1 MSKFNFPS
9 IKETNDLSNLRKEVR
24 NFITKSLNDKDFEPS
39 ADAWVFSASPDF
51 SKKLGSMGWL
61 GMSFPKKYGGNERTA
76 LERYVVT
83 EELLASGAPVAAHWI
98 ADRQSGS
105 QILRYGNEEQKKSI
119 IPKITAGE
127 CFFAIGMSEPDSGSD
142 LASVKT
148 KATKIEN
155 GWNLEGRKIW
165 STGAHLSNYMIV
177 LARTSPASEK
187 NRHEGLSQ
195 FLVDLSLPNVSV
207 KGIPDMTGQ
216 RHFNKTLFD
225 NVVLSE
231 DALLGVEG
239 KGWSQVVGELALER
253 SGPERF
259 LSHFT
264 LLESFI
270 NEFRDILIKSGS
282 KLIGKLIAELQTLRR
297 MSFSIASMLQNGE
310 SPETQAAFVKELGNK
325 FEKTMVE
332 TLREFSNI
340 IPLYEWPSQLQ
351 NLFEDATLRIPSNSL
366 RGGTTCLLYTSPSP
380 RDQRGSRMPSSA

>member
-9 IKETNDLSNLRKEVR
+9 IEETNDLSELRKDVR
-24 NFITKSLNDKDFEPS
+24 SFITNSLNDEEFEPA
-39 ADAWVFSASPDF
+39 ADAWVFSASPQF

-61 GMSFPKKYGGNERTA
+61 GMSFPKKYGGNQRTA

-105 QILRYGNEEQKKSI
+105 QILRYGSEEQKKSI
-119 IPKITAGE
+119 IPKITSGE

-216 RHFNKTLFD
+216 RHFNETLFD
-225 NVVLSE
+225 NVILSE

-270 NEFRDILIKSGS
+270 NEFKDILIKSGS

-325 FEKTMVE
+325 FEKMMVE

-366 RGGTTCLLYTSPSP
+366 RGGTTEIM
-380 RDQRGSRMPSSA
+380 RGIIARQLGLR

>member
-1 MSKFNFPS
+1 MSKFNFPY

-24 NFITKSLNDKDFEPS
+24 NFITNSLNDKEFEPT
-39 ADAWVFSASPDF
+39 ADAWVFSASPEF

-105 QILRYGNEEQKKSI
+105 QILRYGSEEQKKSI

-148 KATKIEN
+148 RATKIEN

-165 STGAHLSNYMIV
+165 STGAHISNYMIV

-216 RHFNKTLFD
+216 RHFNETLFD
-225 NVVLSE
+225 NVILSK

-259 LSHFT
+259 LSHFS

-270 NEFRDILIKSGS
+270 NEFKNILLKSGS

-297 MSFSIASMLQNGE
+297 MSFSIASMLQSGE

-332 TLREFSNI
+332 TLREFSSI

-366 RGGTTCLLYTSPSP
+366 RGGTTEIMKGIIARQLGL
-380 RDQRGSRMPSSA
+380 R

>member
-39 ADAWVFSASPDF
+39 ADAWVFSASPEF

-216 RHFNKTLFD
+216 RHFNETLFD
-225 NVVLSE
+225 NVILSE

-270 NEFRDILIKSGS
+270 NEFKNILIKSGS

-325 FEKTMVE
+325 FEKMMVE

-366 RGGTTCLLYTSPSP
+366 RGGTTEIM
-380 RDQRGSRMPSSA
+380 RGIIARQLGLR

>member
-1 MSKFNFPS
+1 MSKFNFPY
-9 IKETNDLSNLRKEVR
+9 IEETNDLSILRKDVR
-24 NFITKSLNDKDFEPS
+24 SFITNSLNDKEFSPA
-39 ADAWVFSASPDF
+39 ADAWVFSASPEF
-51 SKKLGSMGWL
+51 SKKLGSKGWL

-105 QILRYGNEEQKKSI
+105 QILRYGSEEQKRSI
-119 IPKITAGE
+119 IPKITSGE

-155 GWNLEGRKIW
+155 GWKLEGRKIW

-216 RHFNKTLFD
+216 RHFNETLFD
-225 NVVLSE
+225 NVILSE

-270 NEFRDILIKSGS
+270 NEFKDILIKSGS

-332 TLREFSNI
+332 SLREFSNI
-340 IPLYEWPSQLQ
+340 VPLYEWPSQMQ

-366 RGGTTCLLYTSPSP
+366 RGGTTEIM
-380 RDQRGSRMPSSA
+380 RGIIARQLGLR

>member
-1 MSKFNFPS
+1 MSKFTFPS
-9 IKETNDLSNLRKEVR
+9 IKETNDLSSLRLEVR
-24 NFITKSLNDKDFEPS
+24 GFISECINNNEFVPA
-39 ADAWVFSASPDF
+39 ADSWVFAADTEF
-51 SKKLGSMGWL
+51 SRKLGSKGWL
-61 GMSFPKKYGGNERTA
+61 GMSFPKQYGGNERTA

-105 QILRYGNEEQKKSI
+105 QILRYGTEKQKSSI
-119 IPKITAGE
+119 IPKISSGE

-148 KATKIEN
+148 KSTKTAT

-165 STGAHLSNYMIV
+165 STGAHLCNYMIV
-177 LARTSPASEK
+177 LARTSPPSEK

-195 FLVDLSLPNVSV
+195 FLVDLSLPNVNI

-216 RHFNKTLFD
+216 RHFNETLFD
-225 NVVLSE
+225 NVQLSE
-231 DALLGVEG
+231 DALLGEEG

-264 LLESFI
+264 LLDRFI
-270 NEFRDILIKSGS
+270 NEFRNKLLKSGS
-282 KLIGKLIAELQTLRR
+282 NIIGKLIAELQTLRR

-325 FEKTMVE
+325 FEKTMIE

-340 IPLYEWPSQLQ
+340 IPLYEWPNQLQ

-366 RGGTTCLLYTSPSP
+366 RGGTTEIMKGIIARQLGL
-380 RDQRGSRMPSSA
+380 R

>member
-9 IKETNDLSNLRKEVR
+9 IKETNDLSELRKDVR
-24 NFITKSLNDKDFEPS
+24 SFITNSLSDKEFEPS
-39 ADAWVFSASPDF
+39 ADAWVFSASPQF

-61 GMSFPKKYGGNERTA
+61 GMSFPKKYGGNQRTA

-105 QILRYGNEEQKKSI
+105 QILRYGSEEQKKSI
-119 IPKITAGE
+119 IPKITSGE

-155 GWNLEGRKIW
+155 GWSLEGRKIW

-216 RHFNKTLFD
+216 RHFNETLFD
-225 NVVLSE
+225 NVILSE

-270 NEFRDILIKSGS
+270 NEFKDILIKSGS
-282 KLIGKLIAELQTLRR
+282 KLIGELIAELQTLRK

-325 FEKTMVE
+325 FEKMMVE

-366 RGGTTCLLYTSPSP
+366 RGGTTEIM
-380 RDQRGSRMPSSA
+380 RGIIARQLGLR

>member
-1 MSKFNFPS
+1 MSKFNFPF
-9 IKETNDLSNLRKEVR
+9 IEEPNDLSELRKDVR
-24 NFITKSLNDKDFEPS
+24 SFITNSLNDKEFEPS
-39 ADAWVFSASPDF
+39 ADAWVFSASPQF

-105 QILRYGNEEQKKSI
+105 QILRYGSEEQKKSI
-119 IPKITAGE
+119 IPKITSGE

-155 GWNLEGRKIW
+155 GWSLEGRKIW

-216 RHFNKTLFD
+216 RHFNETLFD
-225 NVVLSE
+225 NVILSE

-270 NEFRDILIKSGS
+270 NEFKDILIKSGS

-325 FEKTMVE
+325 FEKMMVE

-351 NLFEDATLRIPSNSL
+351 SLFEDATLRIPSNSL
-366 RGGTTCLLYTSPSP
+366 RGGTTEIM
-380 RDQRGSRMPSSA
+380 RGIIARQLGLR

>member
-1 MSKFNFPS
+1 MSKFNFPY

-24 NFITKSLNDKDFEPS
+24 NFITNSLNDKEFEPT
-39 ADAWVFSASPDF
+39 ADAWVFSASPEF

-105 QILRYGNEEQKKSI
+105 QILRYGSEEQKKSI

-148 KATKIEN
+148 RATKIEN

-165 STGAHLSNYMIV
+165 STGAHISNYMIV

-216 RHFNKTLFD
+216 RHFNETLFD
-225 NVVLSE
+225 NVILSE

-270 NEFRDILIKSGS
+270 NEFKNILLKSGS

-297 MSFSIASMLQNGE
+297 MSFSIASMLQSGE

-332 TLREFSNI
+332 TLREFSSI

-366 RGGTTCLLYTSPSP
+366 RGGTTEIMKGIIARQLGL
-380 RDQRGSRMPSSA
+380 R

>member
-24 NFITKSLNDKDFEPS
+24 NFITKSLNHKDFEPS
-39 ADAWVFSASPDF
+39 ADAWVFSASPEF

-155 GWNLEGRKIW
+155 GWKLEGRKIW
-165 STGAHLSNYMIV
+165 STGAHIANYMIV
-177 LARTSPASEK
+177 LVRTSPASEK
-187 NRHEGLSQ
+187 NRQEGLSQ

-216 RHFNKTLFD
+216 RHFNETLFD
-225 NVVLSE
+225 NVILSE

-270 NEFRDILIKSGS
+270 NEFKNILIKSGS

-366 RGGTTCLLYTSPSP
+366 RGGTTEIMKGIIARQLGL
-380 RDQRGSRMPSSA
+380 R

>member
-1 MSKFNFPS
+1 
-9 IKETNDLSNLRKEVR
+9 
-24 NFITKSLNDKDFEPS
+24 
-39 ADAWVFSASPDF
+39 
-51 SKKLGSMGWL
+51 MGWL
-61 GMSFPKKYGGNERTA
+61 GMSFPQKYGGQERSA

-83 EELLASGAPVAAHWI
+83 EELLAAGAPVAAHWI

-105 QILRYGNEEQKKSI
+105 QILRFGSEEQKQEI

-148 KATKIEN
+148 KATKHEN

-165 STGAHLSNYMIV
+165 STGAHISNYMIV
-177 LARTSPASEK
+177 LARTSPASKE

-195 FLVDLSLPNVSV
+195 FLVDLSLPNISI

-216 RHFNKTLFD
+216 KHFNETLFD
-225 NVVLSE
+225 NVNLPKE
-231 DALLGVEG
+231 ALLGEEG

-264 LLESFI
+264 LLDRFI
-270 NEFRDILIKSGS
+270 SEFRSILLKSGS
-282 KLIGKLIAELQTLRR
+282 SLVGKLIAELQTLRK
-297 MSFSIASMLQNGE
+297 MSFSVASMLQDGQ

-332 TLREFSNI
+332 SLREFSNI
-340 IPLYEWPSQLQ
+340 IPLYDWPAQLQ
-351 NLFEDATLRIPSNSL
+351 DLFEDSTLRIPSNSL
-366 RGGTTCLLYTSPSP
+366 RGGTTEIM
-380 RDQRGSRMPSSA
+380 RGIIARQLGLR

>member
-24 NFITKSLNDKDFEPS
+24 NFITNSLNDKEFEPT
-39 ADAWVFSASPDF
+39 ADAWVFSASPEF

-105 QILRYGNEEQKKSI
+105 QILRYGSEEQKKSI

-148 KATKIEN
+148 RATKIEN

-165 STGAHLSNYMIV
+165 STGAHISNYMIV

-216 RHFNKTLFD
+216 RHFNETLFD
-225 NVVLSE
+225 NVILSK

-259 LSHFT
+259 LSHFS

-270 NEFRDILIKSGS
+270 NEFKNILLKSGS

-297 MSFSIASMLQNGE
+297 MSFSIASMLQSGE

-332 TLREFSNI
+332 TLREFSSI

-366 RGGTTCLLYTSPSP
+366 RGGTTEIMKGIIARQLGL
-380 RDQRGSRMPSSA
+380 R

>member
-24 NFITKSLNDKDFEPS
+24 NFITKSLNHKDFEPS
-39 ADAWVFSASPDF
+39 ADAWVFSASPEF

-155 GWNLEGRKIW
+155 GWKLEGRKIW
-165 STGAHLSNYMIV
+165 STGAHIANYMIV
-177 LARTSPASEK
+177 LVRTSSASEN

-216 RHFNKTLFD
+216 RHFNETLFD
-225 NVVLSE
+225 NVILSE

-270 NEFRDILIKSGS
+270 NEFKNILIKSGS

-366 RGGTTCLLYTSPSP
+366 RGGTTEIMKGIIARQLGL
-380 RDQRGSRMPSSA
+380 R

>member
-24 NFITKSLNDKDFEPS
+24 NFITKSLNNKEFEPS
-39 ADAWVFSASPDF
+39 ADAWVFSASPEF

-105 QILRYGNEEQKKSI
+105 QILRYGSEEQKKSI
-119 IPKITAGE
+119 IPKITSGE

-216 RHFNKTLFD
+216 RHFNETLFD
-225 NVVLSE
+225 NVILSE

-270 NEFRDILIKSGS
+270 NEFKNILIKSGS

-325 FEKTMVE
+325 FEKMMVE

-366 RGGTTCLLYTSPSP
+366 RGGTTEIM
-380 RDQRGSRMPSSA
+380 RGIIARQLGLR

>member
-1 MSKFNFPS
+1 MSKFNFPY
-9 IKETNDLSNLRKEVR
+9 IKETNDLSKLRKDVR
-24 NFITKSLNDKDFEPS
+24 NFITNSLNNKEFEPT
-39 ADAWVFSASPDF
+39 ADAWVFSASPEF

-61 GMSFPKKYGGNERTA
+61 GMSFPKKYGGNQRTA

-105 QILRYGNEEQKKSI
+105 QILRYGSEEQKKSI
-119 IPKITAGE
+119 IPKITSGE

-165 STGAHLSNYMIV
+165 STGAHISNYMIV

-195 FLVDLSLPNVSV
+195 FLVNLSLPNVSV

-216 RHFNKTLFD
+216 RHFNETLFD
-225 NVVLSE
+225 NVILSK

-270 NEFRDILIKSGS
+270 NEFKNILIKSGS

-310 SPETQAAFVKELGNK
+310 SPETQAAFVKQLGNK
-325 FEKTMVE
+325 FEKMMVE

-366 RGGTTCLLYTSPSP
+366 RGGTTEIM
-380 RDQRGSRMPSSA
+380 RGIIARQLGIR

>member
-39 ADAWVFSASPDF
+39 ADAWVFSASPEF

-105 QILRYGNEEQKKSI
+105 QILRYGSEEQKKSI
-119 IPKITAGE
+119 IPKITSGE

-155 GWNLEGRKIW
+155 GWSLEGRKIW

-216 RHFNKTLFD
+216 RHFNETLFD
-225 NVVLSE
+225 NVILSE

-270 NEFRDILIKSGS
+270 NEFKDILIKSGS

-325 FEKTMVE
+325 FEKMMVE

-366 RGGTTCLLYTSPSP
+366 RGGTTEIM
-380 RDQRGSRMPSSA
+380 RGIIARQLGLR

>member
-1 MSKFNFPS
+1 MSKFNFPAIS
-9 IKETNDLSNLRKEVR
+9 ENADLKTLRIEVR
-24 NFITKSLNDKDFEPS
+24 SFITESINKKEFVPS
-39 ADAWVFSASPDF
+39 ADSWVFGASPEF
-51 SKKLGSMGWL
+51 SKKLGSKGWL
-61 GMSFPKKYGGNERTA
+61 GMSFPKKYGGKERTA

-105 QILRYGNEEQKKSI
+105 QILRYGTEKQKSTI
-119 IPKITAGE
+119 IPLITSGE

-148 KATKIEN
+148 KATKTAT

-165 STGAHLSNYMIV
+165 STGAHLCNYMIV

-195 FLVDLSLPNVSV
+195 FLVDLSLPNVDI

-216 RHFNKTLFD
+216 RHFNETLFD
-225 NVVLSE
+225 NVELSE
-231 DALLGVEG
+231 DSLLGEEG

-264 LLESFI
+264 LLDKFI
-270 NEFRDILIKSGS
+270 SEFRNILLESSSNI
-282 KLIGKLIAELQTLRR
+282 IGKLIAELQTLRR

-340 IPLYEWPSQLQ
+340 VPHYEWPDQLQ
-351 NLFEDATLRIPSNSL
+351 NMFEDATLRIPSNSL
-366 RGGTTCLLYTSPSP
+366 RGGTTEIM
-380 RDQRGSRMPSSA
+380 RGIIARQLGLR

>member
-1 MSKFNFPS
+1 MSKFNFPY
-9 IKETNDLSNLRKEVR
+9 IKETNDLSNLRKDVR
-24 NFITKSLNDKDFEPS
+24 NFITNSLNDKEFEPT
-39 ADAWVFSASPDF
+39 ADAWVFSASPEF

-105 QILRYGNEEQKKSI
+105 QILRYGSEEQKKSI

-148 KATKIEN
+148 RATKIEN

-165 STGAHLSNYMIV
+165 STGAHISNYMIV

-207 KGIPDMTGQ
+207 RGIPDMTGQ
-216 RHFNKTLFD
+216 RHFNETLFD
-225 NVVLSE
+225 NVILSK

-259 LSHFT
+259 LSHFS

-270 NEFRDILIKSGS
+270 NEFKNILLKSGS

-297 MSFSIASMLQNGE
+297 MSFSIASMLQSGE

-332 TLREFSNI
+332 TLREFSSI

-366 RGGTTCLLYTSPSP
+366 RGGTTEIMKGIIARQLGL
-380 RDQRGSRMPSSA
+380 R

>member
-1 MSKFNFPS
+1 MSKFTFPS
-9 IKETNDLSNLRKEVR
+9 IKETNDLSSLRLEVR
-24 NFITKSLNDKDFEPS
+24 GFISECINNNEFVPA
-39 ADAWVFSASPDF
+39 ADSWVFAADPEF
-51 SKKLGSMGWL
+51 SRKLGSKGWL
-61 GMSFPKKYGGNERTA
+61 GMSFPKQYGGNERTA

-105 QILRYGNEEQKKSI
+105 QILRYGTEKQKSSI
-119 IPKITAGE
+119 IPKISSGE

-148 KATKIEN
+148 KATKTAT

-165 STGAHLSNYMIV
+165 STGADLCNYMIV
-177 LARTSPASEK
+177 LARTGPPSEK

-195 FLVDLSLPNVSV
+195 FLVDLSLPNVNI

-216 RHFNKTLFD
+216 RHFNETLFD
-225 NVVLSE
+225 NVQLSE
-231 DALLGVEG
+231 DALLGEEG

-264 LLESFI
+264 LLDRFI
-270 NEFRDILIKSGS
+270 NEFRNKLLKSGS
-282 KLIGKLIAELQTLRR
+282 NIIGKLIAELQTLRR

-325 FEKTMVE
+325 FEKTMIE

-340 IPLYEWPSQLQ
+340 IPLYEWPNQLQ

-366 RGGTTCLLYTSPSP
+366 RGGTTEIMKGIIARQLGL
-380 RDQRGSRMPSSA
+380 R

>member
-9 IKETNDLSNLRKEVR
+9 IKETNDLSELRKDVR
-24 NFITKSLNDKDFEPS
+24 SFITNSLNDKEFEPS
-39 ADAWVFSASPDF
+39 ADAWVFSASPQF

-105 QILRYGNEEQKKSI
+105 QILRYGSEEQKKSI
-119 IPKITAGE
+119 IPKITSGE

-216 RHFNKTLFD
+216 RHFNETLFD
-225 NVVLSE
+225 NVILSE

-270 NEFRDILIKSGS
+270 NEFKDILIKSGS

-325 FEKTMVE
+325 FEKMMVE

-351 NLFEDATLRIPSNSL
+351 SLFEDATLRIPSNSL
-366 RGGTTCLLYTSPSP
+366 RGGTTEIM
-380 RDQRGSRMPSSA
+380 RGIIARQLGLR

>member
-39 ADAWVFSASPDF
+39 ADAWVFSASPEF

-105 QILRYGNEEQKKSI
+105 QILRYGSEEQKKSI

-165 STGAHLSNYMIV
+165 STGAHISNYMIV

-216 RHFNKTLFD
+216 RHFNETLFD
-225 NVVLSE
+225 NVILSK

-259 LSHFT
+259 LSHFS

-270 NEFRDILIKSGS
+270 NEFKNILLKSGS

-366 RGGTTCLLYTSPSP
+366 RGGTTEIMKGIIARQLGL
-380 RDQRGSRMPSSA
+380 R

>member
-1 MSKFNFPS
+1 MSKFNFPY
-9 IKETNDLSNLRKEVR
+9 IKETNDLSNLRKDVR
-24 NFITKSLNDKDFEPS
+24 NFITNSLNDKEFEPT
-39 ADAWVFSASPDF
+39 ADAWVFSANPEF

-105 QILRYGNEEQKKSI
+105 QILRYGSEEQKKSI
-119 IPKITAGE
+119 IPKITTGE

-148 KATKIEN
+148 RATKIEN

-165 STGAHLSNYMIV
+165 STGAHISNYMIV
-177 LARTSPASEK
+177 LARTSSASEK

-207 KGIPDMTGQ
+207 IGIPDMTGQ
-216 RHFNKTLFD
+216 RHFNETLFD
-225 NVVLSE
+225 NVILSK

-259 LSHFT
+259 LSHFS

-270 NEFRDILIKSGS
+270 NEFKNILLKSGS

-297 MSFSIASMLQNGE
+297 MSFSIASMLQSGE

-325 FEKTMVE
+325 FEKTMIE
-332 TLREFSNI
+332 TLREFSSI

-366 RGGTTCLLYTSPSP
+366 RGGTTEIMKGIIARQLGL
-380 RDQRGSRMPSSA
+380 R

>member
-24 NFITKSLNDKDFEPS
+24 NFITKSLNDKEFAPS
-39 ADAWVFSASPDF
+39 ADAWVFSASPEF

-105 QILRYGNEEQKKSI
+105 QILRYGSEEQKKSI
-119 IPKITAGE
+119 IPKITSGE

-216 RHFNKTLFD
+216 RHFNETLFD
-225 NVVLSE
+225 NVILSE

-270 NEFRDILIKSGS
+270 NEFKNILIKSGS

-325 FEKTMVE
+325 FEKMMVE

-366 RGGTTCLLYTSPSP
+366 RGGTTEIM
-380 RDQRGSRMPSSA
+380 RGIIARQLGLR

>member
-1 MSKFNFPS
+1 MSKFNFPY
-9 IKETNDLSNLRKEVR
+9 IKETNDLSNLRKDVR
-24 NFITKSLNDKDFEPS
+24 NFITNSLNDKEFEPT
-39 ADAWVFSASPDF
+39 ADAWVFSASPEF

-105 QILRYGNEEQKKSI
+105 QILRYGSEEQKKSI
-119 IPKITAGE
+119 IPKITSGE

-148 KATKIEN
+148 RATKIEN

-165 STGAHLSNYMIV
+165 STGAHISNYMIV

-216 RHFNKTLFD
+216 RHFNETLFD
-225 NVVLSE
+225 NVILSK

-259 LSHFT
+259 LSHFS

-270 NEFRDILIKSGS
+270 NEFKNILLKSGS

-297 MSFSIASMLQNGE
+297 MSFSIASMLQSGE

-332 TLREFSNI
+332 TLREFSSI

-366 RGGTTCLLYTSPSP
+366 RGGTTEIMKGIIARQLGL
-380 RDQRGSRMPSSA
+380 R

>member
-9 IKETNDLSNLRKEVR
+9 IEETNDLSELRKDVR
-24 NFITKSLNDKDFEPS
+24 SFITNSLNDKEFEPS
-39 ADAWVFSASPDF
+39 ADAWVFSASPQF

-105 QILRYGNEEQKKSI
+105 QILRYGSEEQKKSI
-119 IPKITAGE
+119 IPKITSGE

-155 GWNLEGRKIW
+155 GWSLEGRKIW

-216 RHFNKTLFD
+216 RHFNETLFD
-225 NVVLSE
+225 NVILSE

-270 NEFRDILIKSGS
+270 NEFKDILIKSGS

-325 FEKTMVE
+325 FEKMMVE

-366 RGGTTCLLYTSPSP
+366 RGGTTEIM
-380 RDQRGSRMPSSA
+380 RGIIARQLGLR

>member
-9 IKETNDLSNLRKEVR
+9 IKETNDLSELRKDVR
-24 NFITKSLNDKDFEPS
+24 SFITNSLNDKEFEPS
-39 ADAWVFSASPDF
+39 ADAWVFSASPQF

-105 QILRYGNEEQKKSI
+105 QILRYGSEEQKKSI
-119 IPKITAGE
+119 IPKITSGE

-155 GWNLEGRKIW
+155 GWSLEGRKIW

-216 RHFNKTLFD
+216 RHFNETLFD
-225 NVVLSE
+225 NVILSE

-270 NEFRDILIKSGS
+270 NEFKDILIKSGS

-325 FEKTMVE
+325 FEKMMVE

-351 NLFEDATLRIPSNSL
+351 SLFEDATLRIPSNSL
-366 RGGTTCLLYTSPSP
+366 RGGTTEIM
-380 RDQRGSRMPSSA
+380 RGIIARQLGLR

>member
-1 MSKFNFPS
+1 MSKFTFPS
-9 IKETNDLSNLRKEVR
+9 IKETNELSRLRLEVR
-24 NFITKSLNDKDFEPS
+24 KFITECINNNEFIPA
-39 ADAWVFSASPDF
+39 ADSWVFAANPEF
-51 SKKLGSMGWL
+51 SKKLGSKGWL
-61 GMSFPKKYGGNERTA
+61 GMSFPKQYGGNERTA

-105 QILRYGNEEQKKSI
+105 QVLRYGTEKQKLSI
-119 IPKITAGE
+119 IPKISSGE

-148 KATKIEN
+148 KATKTAT

-165 STGAHLSNYMIV
+165 STGAHLCNYMIV
-177 LARTSPASEK
+177 LARTGRPSEK

-195 FLVDLSLPNVSV
+195 FLVDLSLPNVNI

-216 RHFNKTLFD
+216 RHFNETLFD
-225 NVVLSE
+225 NVELSE
-231 DALLGVEG
+231 DALLGEEG

-264 LLESFI
+264 LLDKFI
-270 NEFRDILIKSGS
+270 DEFRNTLLKSS
-282 KLIGKLIAELQTLRR
+282 SSIIGKLIAELQTLRR

-332 TLREFSNI
+332 TLREFANI
-340 IPLYEWPSQLQ
+340 IPHYEWPNQLQ
-351 NLFEDATLRIPSNSL
+351 NMFEDATLRIPSNSL
-366 RGGTTCLLYTSPSP
+366 RGGTTEIMKGIIARQLGL
-380 RDQRGSRMPSSA
+380 R